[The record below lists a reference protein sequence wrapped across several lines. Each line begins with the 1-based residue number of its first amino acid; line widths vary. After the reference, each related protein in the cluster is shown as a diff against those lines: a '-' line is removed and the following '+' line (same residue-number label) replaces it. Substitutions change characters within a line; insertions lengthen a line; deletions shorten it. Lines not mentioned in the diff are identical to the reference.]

1 MKFVNGLE
9 IDASYLLLLEET
21 REVGGIMLG
30 SCLTVVR
37 QGKGV
42 KKRGYAVRRG
52 LRESGHPEKPP
63 LGEV

>member
-30 SCLTVVR
+30 WRLAVIR
-37 QGKGV
+37 QWEGV
-42 KKRGYAVRRG
+42 GWVAVDQ
-52 LRESGHPEKPP
+52 
-63 LGEV
+63 VQQWWVC

>member
-21 REVGGIMLG
+21 RGVGGIMLG

-42 KKRGYAVRRG
+42 GWVAVDQ
-52 LRESGHPEKPP
+52 
-63 LGEV
+63 VQQWWVC